1 MRIDLV
7 DFRSTSPAG
16 STSPSL
22 LSEWRVGALLQAIAV
37 RDAASGQL
45 YLDIGGQRH
54 NARLASGNNAGPAN
68 GEVLN
73 VRVLR
78 NSPVLALETLSSATP
93 VAADA
98 EATVVADAMRRFV
111 PRQESPALMLAN
123 LSWLAQGKHG
133 AEEMPKAVTQAAT
146 QLWQALP
153 DAESLG
159 DPKTLANA
167 MLRSGTF
174 LEANLADTARGATDP
189 EVLVN
194 DLKSLMLTLSRT
206 LRESGARPTAAHSDN
221 AMNAAPPTARG
232 PLTALNAAPATF
244 SMIEA
249 TEQQMNEL
257 SRQTDGAIARLTTTQ
272 ITNTTLDPSL
282 QSMLIELPVRHEDR
296 ASMLR
301 LRVEHDESRKRQ
313 GGGDSWSVE
322 AAMDLGQVGAL
333 HAKVT
338 LTGHRIGVQLR
349 AESPAIVNALS
360 ARAGELEAILREAG
374 LEIDRIVCSAC
385 RSATPALVLRAC
397 WTYEHERASQAT
409 DRSRAPLQRQWQ
421 WRAPRRRQRR
431 RPDRGKD
438 HRNGSRAQRSSARG
452 CGTRG
457 CAV

>member
-16 STSPSL
+16 STNPSL

-45 YLDIGGQRH
+45 WLDIGGQRH
-54 NARLASGNNAGPAN
+54 NARLASGNSAGPAN

-78 NSPVLALETLSSATP
+78 NSPVLALETLSSSTPAT
-93 VAADA
+93 ADN
-98 EATVVADAMRRFV
+98 EATVVADAMRRFI

-123 LSWLAQGKHG
+123 LSWLTQGKNG
-133 AEEMPKAVTQAAT
+133 ADELPKAVAQAAA

-153 DAESLG
+153 EAESLG
-159 DPKTLANA
+159 DPETLAGA
-167 MLRSGTF
+167 IRRSGAF
-174 LEANLADTARGATDP
+174 LEANLAEVSGGSADP
-189 EVLVN
+189 KTLAN

-206 LRESGARPTAAHSDN
+206 LRDHGARPTAAHSDIQ
-221 AMNAAPPTARG
+221 MNAAPPTARG

-244 SMIEA
+244 SLIEGA
-249 TEQQMNEL
+249 EQQLNEL

-272 ITNTTLDPSL
+272 ITNAAPDPAV
-282 QSMLIELPVRHEDR
+282 QSMLVELPMRHEDR

-301 LRVEHDESRKRQ
+301 LRIEHDESRKRQ

-360 ARAGELEAILREAG
+360 ARAGELESILRDAG
-374 LEIDRIVCSAC
+374 LEIDRIVCLHGMPVGDTGA
-385 RSATPALVLRAC
+385 RAVRLLDV
-397 WTYEHERASQAT
+397 RA
-409 DRSRAPLQRQWQ
+409 
-421 WRAPRRRQRR
+421 
-431 RPDRGKD
+431 
-438 HRNGSRAQRSSARG
+438 
-452 CGTRG
+452 
-457 CAV
+457 

>member
-16 STSPSL
+16 SNSPSL
-22 LSEWRVGALLQAIAV
+22 LSEWRVGALLQVIAV

-45 YLDIGGQRH
+45 WLDIGGQRH
-54 NARLASGNNAGPAN
+54 NARLASGNSAGPAN

-78 NSPVLALETLSSATP
+78 NSPVLALETLSSSTAA
-93 VAADA
+93 AADA

-133 AEEMPKAVTQAAT
+133 AEDLPKAVTQAAA

-153 DAESLG
+153 DADSLG
-159 DPKTLANA
+159 DPENLAGA
-167 MLRSGTF
+167 LRRSGAF
-174 LEANLADTARGATDP
+174 LEANLADASRGAADP
-189 EVLVN
+189 RVLAN
-194 DLKSLMLTLSRT
+194 DLKALMLALSRT
-206 LRESGARPTAAHSDN
+206 LRENGARPNAAHSDT

-244 SMIEA
+244 SMIEGA
-249 TEQQMNEL
+249 EQQLNEL
-257 SRQTDGAIARLTTTQ
+257 ARQTEGALARLTTTQ
-272 ITNTTLDPSL
+272 ITNTAADPSV
-282 QSMLIELPVRHEDR
+282 QSMLVELPVRHDDR
-296 ASMLR
+296 ASTLR
-301 LRVEHDESRKRQ
+301 LRVEHDESRKHQ
-313 GGGDSWSVE
+313 GSGDSWSVE

-374 LEIDRIVCSAC
+374 LEIDRIVCLHGMPVGDTGA
-385 RSATPALVLRAC
+385 RAARLLDV
-397 WTYEHERASQAT
+397 RA
-409 DRSRAPLQRQWQ
+409 
-421 WRAPRRRQRR
+421 
-431 RPDRGKD
+431 
-438 HRNGSRAQRSSARG
+438 
-452 CGTRG
+452 
-457 CAV
+457 

>member
-45 YLDIGGQRH
+45 WLDIGGQRH
-54 NARLASGNNAGPAN
+54 NARLASGNNTGPAN

-78 NSPVLALETLSSATP
+78 NSPVLALETLSSAP
-93 VAADA
+93 PAADT
-98 EATVVADAMRRFV
+98 ETNVVADAMRRFV
-111 PRQESPALMLAN
+111 PRQESPSLMLAN
-123 LSWLAQGKHG
+123 LSWLAQGKNG
-133 AEEMPKAVTQAAT
+133 AEEMPRAVTQAAT

-167 MLRSGTF
+167 ILRSGTF
-174 LEANLADTARGATDP
+174 LEANLADTSRGTTDP
-189 EVLVN
+189 KVLVN

-232 PLTALNAAPATF
+232 PLTALHAAPATF
-244 SMIEA
+244 SMIEG
-249 TEQQMNEL
+249 TEQQLNEL

-272 ITNTTLDPSL
+272 ITNTAPDPAL

-313 GGGDSWSVE
+313 GGADSWSVE
-322 AAMDLGQVGAL
+322 AAMDLGPVGAL

-349 AESPAIVNALS
+349 AESPAMVNALS

-374 LEIDRIVCSAC
+374 LEIDRVVCLHGMPVGDTGA
-385 RSATPALVLRAC
+385 RPARLLDVRA
-397 WTYEHERASQAT
+397 
-409 DRSRAPLQRQWQ
+409 
-421 WRAPRRRQRR
+421 
-431 RPDRGKD
+431 
-438 HRNGSRAQRSSARG
+438 
-452 CGTRG
+452 
-457 CAV
+457 